1 MTKEERK
8 LQIEALTEERDLATI
23 QYNVHRDKMR
33 HFQNRLSELDR
44 MIALYGYYLKEDE
57 EK

>member
-8 LQIEALTEERDLATI
+8 LQIEALTEERELATI

-57 EK
+57 NE

>member
-8 LQIEALTEERDLATI
+8 LQIEALMEERELATI

-33 HFQNRLSELDR
+33 YFQNKLSELDR
-44 MIALYGYYLKEDE
+44 MISLYSYYLNEE
-57 EK
+57 EKK

>member
-8 LQIEALTEERDLATI
+8 LQIEALKEEREIVII
-23 QYNVHRDKMR
+23 QLTDYKDKTR
-33 HFQNRLSELDR
+33 YFQNKLSELDR
-44 MIALYGYYLKEDE
+44 MINLYEYYLNEE

>member
-57 EK
+57 NE